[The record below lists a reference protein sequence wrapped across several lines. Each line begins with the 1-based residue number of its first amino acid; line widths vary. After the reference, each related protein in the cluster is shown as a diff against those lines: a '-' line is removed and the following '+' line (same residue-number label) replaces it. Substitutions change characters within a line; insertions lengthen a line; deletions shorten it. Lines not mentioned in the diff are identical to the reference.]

1 MWELNAF
8 PRNSIRYALEIGE
21 HIPQLG
27 VGRVREEELDSIQS
41 PEGGSRKS
49 KLATLD
55 PVPGQPVWV
64 FSGQTLVWWNWINRL
79 TNAYNLWTWKDVP
92 DTEDEDVF
100 SYFIAAGSS
109 LLTKR
114 WRAGEARTRGR
125 RRQTWELGPR
135 SHGSWKLLGN
145 WRGVWEGGNATGPS
159 PGQNQRRLSGSGHPL
174 GIFQKHLQRVGGRT
188 LKIM

>member
-1 MWELNAF
+1 ME
-8 PRNSIRYALEIGE
+8 RI
-21 HIPQLG
+21 
-27 VGRVREEELDSIQS
+27 REEELDSIQS

-64 FSGQTLVWWNWINRL
+64 FSGQTLVWWNWINRF

-92 DTEDEDVF
+92 DTERRRMSFLTSQQLEALSSQKDEEQEKL
-100 SYFIAAGSS
+100 GPG
-109 LLTKR
+109 
-114 WRAGEARTRGR
+114 AGEGR
-125 RRQTWELGPR
+125 AESCRGPR

-159 PGQNQRRLSGSGHPL
+159 PGQNQLHLSGSGHPL
-174 GIFQKHLQRVGGRT
+174 GIFQKHLQKVGGRT
-188 LKIM
+188 LKIMLRS

>member
-64 FSGQTLVWWNWINRL
+64 FSGQTLV
-79 TNAYNLWTWKDVP
+79 
-92 DTEDEDVF
+92 
-100 SYFIAAGSS
+100 
-109 LLTKR
+109 
-114 WRAGEARTRGR
+114 
-125 RRQTWELGPR
+125 
-135 SHGSWKLLGN
+135 
-145 WRGVWEGGNATGPS
+145 
-159 PGQNQRRLSGSGHPL
+159 
-174 GIFQKHLQRVGGRT
+174 
-188 LKIM
+188 